1 MIETVVTYFLE
12 NFPWIAAI
20 CVTGYFSWKAAVYY
34 TKVEDTRKKV
44 DSLPAK
50 DEKKKLNNI
59 QELTMKQV
67 DP

>member
-34 TKVEDTRKKV
+34 AKVEDTRKKH
-44 DSLPAK
+44 DPLNK
-50 DEKKKLNNI
+50 NKKP
-59 QELTMKQV
+59 E
-67 DP
+67 